1 MGNNLRRNIG
11 IGFLVLA
18 LVAIVVTPGDA
29 RVLTFLGVVILA
41 FFLLGVEKLI
51 RGILGKR
58 D

>member
-18 LVAIVVTPGDA
+18 LLAIVVTPGDA
-29 RVLTFLGVVILA
+29 RVFTFLGVVILA
-41 FFLLGVEKLI
+41 FFLLGLEKLV

>member
-1 MGNNLRRNIG
+1 MGGTLRRNVG

-29 RVLTFLGVVILA
+29 RVLTVLGVVILA
-41 FFLLGVEKLI
+41 FFLLGLEKRI
-51 RGILGKR
+51 RGILGQR